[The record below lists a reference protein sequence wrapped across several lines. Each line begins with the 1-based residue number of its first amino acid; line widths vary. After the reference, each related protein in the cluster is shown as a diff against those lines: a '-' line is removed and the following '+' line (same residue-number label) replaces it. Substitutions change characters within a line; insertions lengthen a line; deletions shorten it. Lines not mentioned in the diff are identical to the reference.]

1 MDGEI
6 IVISFLNGRYYS
18 ATGFAADL
26 LNALSKGP
34 LSKEDAFAWLE
45 KHRGPPEGTGWNL
58 ALDVLWE
65 RLLTEG
71 MLSCTEAPSVTD
83 NLSRTSVVKW
93 IFLLTNPFRQII
105 GWAFDDLV
113 GGALVHAAA
122 VSTPHGAVLI
132 GGPSGVGKSTLVA
145 HCVPGV
151 GGGDGA
157 EVGFMGDDWVG
168 LYRAGT
174 RYVVSP
180 IYRSLK
186 IARDNPLAKGLAW
199 IEAKHE
205 TKALCLVDEF
215 PLPPTALAAIVVP
228 TIVPSVGVS
237 VKGISP
243 MQAVQRIAPSTLLQS
258 GNLSPGVLETICD
271 AAEDTPCYSLE
282 VGTGAA
288 LAPWIFAGLA
298 ERKWT

>member
-1 MDGEI
+1 MTSLRISPFDMEVLFDGARSPTQEKA
-6 IVISFLNGRYYS
+6 LLECLADYEGPTS
-18 ATGFAADL
+18 AREHYLCINVEWSPAATWQLFPNSIKASGDGWL
-26 LNALSKGP
+26 M
-34 LSKEDAFAWLE
+34 AFHGQEAQVFFD
-45 KHRGPPEGTGWNL
+45 PAVSL
-58 ALDVLWE
+58 APWQ
-65 RLLTEG
+65 
-71 MLSCTEAPSVTD
+71 
-83 NLSRTSVVKW
+83 
-93 IFLLTNPFRQII
+93 LTNPFRQII

-215 PLPPTALAAIVVP
+215 PLPPTALATIVVP